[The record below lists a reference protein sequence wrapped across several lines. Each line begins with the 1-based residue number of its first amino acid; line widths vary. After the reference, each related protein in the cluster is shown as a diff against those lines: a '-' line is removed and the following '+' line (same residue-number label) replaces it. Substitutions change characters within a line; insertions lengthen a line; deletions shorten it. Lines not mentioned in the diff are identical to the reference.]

1 MLEPLLNSLKFT
13 IPHSKLQKPMIEQPQ
28 LDANLQPNQL
38 ELTIP
43 NQKPAAIDLVQ
54 LYPEYLH

>member
-1 MLEPLLNSLKFT
+1 
-13 IPHSKLQKPMIEQPQ
+13 MIEQPQ
-28 LDANLQPNQL
+28 FDANLQPNQL